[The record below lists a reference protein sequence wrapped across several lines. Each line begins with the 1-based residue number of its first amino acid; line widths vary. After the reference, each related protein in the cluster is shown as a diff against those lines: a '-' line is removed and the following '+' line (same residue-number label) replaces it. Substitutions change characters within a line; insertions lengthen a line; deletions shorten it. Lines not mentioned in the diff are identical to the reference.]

1 MSNLIFELDNRCK
14 GDVYK
19 VWSGDR
25 EVLFGLVGTI
35 GAFVREGLLKYSDYD
50 YDLYLYVPD
59 TRIIQSAH
67 FGKTKE
73 EAVSEIKY
81 Y

>member
-1 MSNLIFELDNRCK
+1 MSNLIFELDNICK

-35 GAFVREGLLKYSDYD
+35 AAFLREGILKYSDYD
-50 YDLYLYVPD
+50 YDLYLYIPD
-59 TRIIQSAH
+59 IGIMQDAH

-81 Y
+81 H

>member
-1 MSNLIFELDNRCK
+1 MSNLIFEPDNRCK
-14 GDVYK
+14 CDVYK
-19 VWSGDR
+19 VWSYDG
-25 EVLFGLVGTI
+25 EVLFGLVGTV

-59 TRIIQSAH
+59 TGIMQSAH
-67 FGKTKE
+67 YGKTKE

-81 Y
+81 R

>member
-1 MSNLIFELDNRCK
+1 MSNLIFEPDNRCK
-14 GDVYK
+14 CDVYK

-25 EVLFGLVGTI
+25 EVLFGLVGTV

-50 YDLYLYVPD
+50 YDLYLYIPNGG
-59 TRIIQSAH
+59 IMQYPH
-67 FGKTKE
+67 YGKTKE

-81 Y
+81 H